1 MFTVSDPLPKALP
14 EAFVWVFPDVEV
26 PTPVDDAPAEI
37 PRVETRV
44 VLRVALE
51 EAVAVRSATRAV
63 AVDMKLAVAPPRRF
77 TRITPEEGAVEGV
90 ETGAAVVTGA
100 CVTA

>member
-1 MFTVSDPLPKALP
+1 MFTLSDPLPKALP
-14 EAFVWVFPDVEV
+14 EAFVWEFPPVEV

-44 VLRVALE
+44 ETRVVLE
-51 EAVAVRSATRAV
+51 EVVGVRSATRAV
-63 AVDMKLAVAPPRRF
+63 AVDMMAVAPARRF
-77 TRITPEEGAVEGV
+77 TRVTPEEGAVEDV

>member
-1 MFTVSDPLPKALP
+1 MFTLSDPLPKALP
-14 EAFVWVFPDVEV
+14 EAFVWEFPPVEV

-44 VLRVALE
+44 VLE
-51 EAVAVRSATRAV
+51 EVVGVRSATRAV
-63 AVDMKLAVAPPRRF
+63 AVDMMAVAPARRF
-77 TRITPEEGAVEGV
+77 TRVTPEEGAVEDV

>member
-1 MFTVSDPLPKALP
+1 MFTLSDPLPKALP
-14 EAFVWVFPDVEV
+14 EAFVWEFPPVEV

-44 VLRVALE
+44 VLE
-51 EAVAVRSATRAV
+51 EVVGVRSATRAV
-63 AVDMKLAVAPPRRF
+63 AVDMMAVAPARRF
-77 TRITPEEGAVEGV
+77 TRVTPEEGAVEGI